1 MGRLVGIFC
10 LEGSQSLACR
20 EMKGRTRAW
29 IQQVLAVA
37 DPDAP
42 FIPMLFDINATPF

>member
-29 IQQVLAVA
+29 IQEVLTVA
-37 DPDAP
+37 DPGRSL
-42 FIPMLFDINATPF
+42 FPMLFGINATLF

>member
-20 EMKGRTRAW
+20 EMKGELGHGSNRC
-29 IQQVLAVA
+29 
-37 DPDAP
+37 
-42 FIPMLFDINATPF
+42 